1 MTSLKKVEKKIK
13 TAVYRTVLCNMF
25 PRITESTADATGRMM
40 QPGYE
45 MSKHEK
51 LIIIF
56 AT

>member
-25 PRITESTADATGRMM
+25 PRVTESTADATGRMM